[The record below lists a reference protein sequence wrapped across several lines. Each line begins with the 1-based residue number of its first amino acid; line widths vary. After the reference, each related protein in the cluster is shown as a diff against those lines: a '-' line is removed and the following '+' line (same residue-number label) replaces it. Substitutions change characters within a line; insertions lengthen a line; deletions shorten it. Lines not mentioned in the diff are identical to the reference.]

1 MRNDQIF
8 VLLLVVLLPLSGCF
22 DGAVGDAEGTD
33 DTSSDTTLM
42 NNYYNNTTT
51 YSTEPPEYHYA
62 IFDEEIGASGWN
74 NTYSTSSGTTFVTL
88 GHFNTTANSIY
99 SVIYSSAT
107 GLSSTGEVLN
117 NVYSA
122 VTIKSI
128 CGEITYSE
136 LASSFASETS
146 SWMLRGTANSDCTHY
161 VTSYYHLEVLEGQ
174 DTSRLH
180 YELAFKEIPVTKL

>member
-8 VLLLVVLLPLSGCF
+8 VLLLIVLLPLSGCF

-33 DTSSDTTLM
+33 ETSSDTTIV

-51 YSTEPPEYHYA
+51 YSTEPPEYQYVV
-62 IFDEEIGASGWN
+62 FDEEIGASGWN
-74 NTYSTSSGTTFVTL
+74 NTYSFSSGTTVVAL

-117 NVYSA
+117 TEYTSVR
-122 VTIKSI
+122 IRSI
-128 CGEITYSE
+128 CGEITYNE
-136 LASSFASETS
+136 QASSFASETS

-161 VTSYYHLEVLEGQ
+161 VTSSYWIEVLENI

-180 YELAFKEIPVTKL
+180 YELAFKEIPVTEL